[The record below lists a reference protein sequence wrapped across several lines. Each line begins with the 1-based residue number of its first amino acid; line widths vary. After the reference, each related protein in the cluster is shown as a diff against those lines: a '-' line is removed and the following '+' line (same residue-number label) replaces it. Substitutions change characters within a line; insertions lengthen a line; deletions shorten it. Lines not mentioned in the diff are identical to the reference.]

1 MLKKLASRKHAKDRV
16 VAFVVTVRALEPW
29 ARGARPRR
37 VCIGW
42 ERGASRRGT
51 TAVREASIVYHGA
64 NPRYAVEAA
73 FKIESSS
80 TDLFKRIDAPRSNPM
95 KKRRVSAPRAHG

>member
-51 TAVREASIVYHGA
+51 TAVREASIANDGA
-64 NPRYAVEAA
+64 NARYAFE
-73 FKIESSS
+73 ESFTICLLYTSPSPRDATLSRMPSS
-80 TDLFKRIDAPRSNPM
+80 A
-95 KKRRVSAPRAHG
+95 